1 MAKILTVFNQKGGC
15 GKTMTAMQ
23 LAGTCAMR
31 GNSTLV
37 VDMDSQGTA
46 LVWSTVKPDPQL
58 RLKATGFPAKV
69 ESFAPLGRG
78 MVRPVA
84 DLAPLYDLI
93 IIDTP
98 PAVASEAPWAAL
110 QISDL
115 ALIPFVPTAAD
126 MWAKEARVLARKA
139 MEQNPDIRGV
149 HHLPSMVRRGN
160 TIAGVLDQFRS
171 DPEVALLSSTVSLL
185 NAYLDSQMLGLCVGQ
200 LSSSST
206 AAKEMSA
213 LSDEVLGLLGL
224 SKSVEGKRKGKR

>member
-1 MAKILTVFNQKGGC
+1 
-15 GKTMTAMQ
+15 
-23 LAGTCAMR
+23 
-31 GNSTLV
+31 
-37 VDMDSQGTA
+37 
-46 LVWSTVKPDPQL
+46 
-58 RLKATGFPAKV
+58 
-69 ESFAPLGRG
+69 

>member
-1 MAKILTVFNQKGGC
+1 
-15 GKTMTAMQ
+15 
-23 LAGTCAMR
+23 
-31 GNSTLV
+31 
-37 VDMDSQGTA
+37 
-46 LVWSTVKPDPQL
+46 
-58 RLKATGFPAKV
+58 
-69 ESFAPLGRG
+69 
-78 MVRPVA
+78 
-84 DLAPLYDLI
+84 
-93 IIDTP
+93 
-98 PAVASEAPWAAL
+98 
-110 QISDL
+110 
-115 ALIPFVPTAAD
+115 
-126 MWAKEARVLARKA
+126 

-160 TIAGVLDQFRS
+160 TIAGVLEQFRS

>member
-1 MAKILTVFNQKGGC
+1 M
-15 GKTMTAMQ
+15 
-23 LAGTCAMR
+23 
-31 GNSTLV
+31 
-37 VDMDSQGTA
+37 
-46 LVWSTVKPDPQL
+46 
-58 RLKATGFPAKV
+58 
-69 ESFAPLGRG
+69 
-78 MVRPVA
+78 A
-84 DLAPLYDLI
+84 DLALLYDLI

-98 PAVASEAPWAAL
+98 PTVASEAPWAAL

-126 MWAKEARVLARKA
+126 MWAKEARVLARRA

-149 HHLPSMVRRGN
+149 YHLPSMVRRGN

>member
-31 GNSTLV
+31 GYSTLV

-98 PAVASEAPWAAL
+98 PAVL
-110 QISDL
+110 
-115 ALIPFVPTAAD
+115 
-126 MWAKEARVLARKA
+126 RR
-139 MEQNPDIRGV
+139 
-149 HHLPSMVRRGN
+149 HHGP
-160 TIAGVLDQFRS
+160 
-171 DPEVALLSSTVSLL
+171 
-185 NAYLDSQMLGLCVGQ
+185 LC
-200 LSSSST
+200 
-206 AAKEMSA
+206 
-213 LSDEVLGLLGL
+213 
-224 SKSVEGKRKGKR
+224 RFPIWH